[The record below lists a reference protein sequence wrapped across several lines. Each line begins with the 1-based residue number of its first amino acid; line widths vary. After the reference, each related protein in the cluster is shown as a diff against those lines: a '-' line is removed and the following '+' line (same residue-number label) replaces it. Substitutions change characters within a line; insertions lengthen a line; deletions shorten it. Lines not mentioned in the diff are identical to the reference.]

1 MTLLVSKHDEALP
14 LGKGRGQKVAMPV
27 VFDATIGLFMPALS
41 GVAGAGIAVLLASP
55 WGYED
60 MCTRKSWRILA
71 EKLSDNGI
79 ASLRFDYRGTGD
91 ALDFAD
97 DTAGLDVWRSDLEAA
112 ADKLRDL
119 SGVRD
124 IIVIGQGIGASLA
137 HDVFT
142 DAEDVRGI
150 ALLAPVLS
158 GRAYVREMSIWAQM
172 IEEVPAEKG
181 GALVFGGVSLPRPLV
196 ADIRALNLSE
206 PGQGRVGNYLIAS
219 RFDPP
224 TETTLADRL
233 RSQGAVVDLLPYE
246 GYDALVHDVSTSKPP
261 TAMFETV
268 IDWIKRIDS
277 RPAISAF
284 YNAVAATLP
293 APVSARL
300 QGEEFV
306 ETPVR
311 FGEEGRLYGILCEP
325 AGGQRRGATV
335 VMLSTA
341 YERAAGWGRSSVLAA
356 RHFAAEGIAS
366 LRFDPANVADSPPL
380 PGVPEQIIYSEAQH
394 RDVDEAIGFL
404 ESRDLAPVV
413 LTGRCSGGYMSF
425 RRTARDSRV
434 RGAVVI
440 NAYTLFWDPSQSIDE
455 WLQFSPQRLTS
466 YGVKALRLE
475 TWKRI
480 FAGEVNLKYAAL
492 NTFRFIRKRILE
504 FAGPVAAAL
513 PGLSREKREVHGAF
527 QSIQKHNAELVLMYR
542 DNDVGLHHLTYHFGP
557 EGRKLGRY
565 PNARLVLVP
574 DADRNMTKPHARAV
588 SLKTIADMA
597 QKFPPSS

>member
-1 MTLLVSKHDEALP
+1 MTLLVSNHDGAFP
-14 LGKGRGQKVAMPV
+14 LGASHCQKVAIPV
-27 VFDATIGLFMPALS
+27 VFDATIGLFMPALPS
-41 GVAGAGIAVLLASP
+41 AASAGVAVLLASP

-71 EKLSDNGI
+71 ENLSDNGI

-97 DTAGLDVWRSDLEAA
+97 DTAGLSAWRADLAA
-112 ADKLRDL
+112 ASEKLRDL
-119 SGVRD
+119 SGVRN
-124 IIVIGQGIGASLA
+124 IVVVGQGIGASLA
-137 HDVFT
+137 YDVFA
-142 DAEDVRGI
+142 DADNIRGI

-181 GALVFGGVSLPRPLV
+181 GTLVFGGVSLPRPLV
-196 ADIRALNLSE
+196 ADIRALNLSQ
-206 PGQGRVGNYLIAS
+206 PRQGRVGNYLIAS

-224 TETTLADRL
+224 TETMLADQL

-261 TAMFETV
+261 AAMFETL
-268 IDWIKRIDS
+268 IGWIRRIDGT
-277 RPAISAF
+277 PAIATL
-284 YNAVAATLP
+284 YNAMAGTLP
-293 APVSARL
+293 PAMSARL
-300 QGEEFV
+300 QGEGFI

-325 AGGQRRGATV
+325 AGRQRRGATV

-394 RDVDEAIGFL
+394 RDVDQAIGFL

-434 RGAVVI
+434 KGAVVI

-527 QSIQKHNAELVLMYR
+527 QSMLKHKAELVLMYR
-542 DNDVGLHHLTYHFGP
+542 DNDVGLHHFTYHFGP
-557 EGRKLGRY
+557 EGRKLARY

-574 DADRNMTKPHARAV
+574 DADRNMTKPHARAI
-588 SLKTIADMA
+588 SLQTIVDMA
-597 QKFPPSS
+597 LKSQPSS

>member
-1 MTLLVSKHDEALP
+1 
-14 LGKGRGQKVAMPV
+14 
-27 VFDATIGLFMPALS
+27 
-41 GVAGAGIAVLLASP
+41 
-55 WGYED
+55 
-60 MCTRKSWRILA
+60 
-71 EKLSDNGI
+71 
-79 ASLRFDYRGTGD
+79 
-91 ALDFAD
+91 
-97 DTAGLDVWRSDLEAA
+97 
-112 ADKLRDL
+112 
-119 SGVRD
+119 
-124 IIVIGQGIGASLA
+124 
-137 HDVFT
+137 
-142 DAEDVRGI
+142 
-150 ALLAPVLS
+150 
-158 GRAYVREMSIWAQM
+158 
-172 IEEVPAEKG
+172 
-181 GALVFGGVSLPRPLV
+181 
-196 ADIRALNLSE
+196 
-206 PGQGRVGNYLIAS
+206 
-219 RFDPP
+219 
-224 TETTLADRL
+224 
-233 RSQGAVVDLLPYE
+233 
-246 GYDALVHDVSTSKPP
+246 
-261 TAMFETV
+261 
-268 IDWIKRIDS
+268 
-277 RPAISAF
+277 
-284 YNAVAATLP
+284 
-293 APVSARL
+293 
-300 QGEEFV
+300 
-306 ETPVR
+306 
-311 FGEEGRLYGILCEP
+311 
-325 AGGQRRGATV
+325 
-335 VMLSTA
+335 MLSTA